1 MQITSGPQALPDL
14 TPADAAHFT
23 GKAGLRTLLPAA
35 GPLPPTSVA
44 LVRFE
49 PGVRNH
55 WHSHAGGQLIFGIE
69 GEGWV
74 QARRAGARRIGVGDS
89 VVTEPNEEHWHGA
102 GQGAPLAHLV
112 VNIGQTRWLEESPPP
127 PDYAALSSAPRALL
141 AW

>member
-1 MQITSGPQALPDL
+1 MTITPRTQALRDF

-44 LVRFE
+44 HVRFE

-55 WHSHAGGQLIFGIE
+55 WHSHAGGQLIFVIE

-74 QARRAGARRIGVGDS
+74 QARRGDAQRIRVGDS
-89 VVTEPNEEHWHGA
+89 IVTEPNEEHWHGA
-102 GQGAPLAHLV
+102 GGSGLFAHLV
-112 VNIGQTRWLEESPPP
+112 VNIGETRWLEESPPP
-127 PDYAALSSAPRALL
+127 RD
-141 AW
+141 